1 MGNGEWGA
9 PKRTIGGG
17 LIAISGELSLER
29 GRQMVREHWSD
40 VCRFGKAIFS

>member
-17 LIAISGELSLER
+17 LIAISGELSSER
-29 GRQMVREHWSD
+29 EADGEGALV
-40 VCRFGKAIFS
+40 